1 MKIRSIH
8 LTFLIVTAALAA
20 ASMSGCAANSKATS
34 RLDRNGLTVV
44 TLDEPIVLARPVR
57 QLAAA
62 ARDYAYLGPVEIN
75 RMGNRDY
82 FLWVG
87 LASTIDRELIGVS
100 PAQVQ
105 ELAVLIDGSPMLL
118 PLVYWSTDLE
128 QSPYETA
135 APLYA
140 TFAAHASLDQ
150 IRRISSAESVEVH
163 LVSASGTTRRYQK
176 WQGDWSSWSKLV
188 AAK

>member
-1 MKIRSIH
+1 MTTGLLRF
-8 LTFLIVTAALAA
+8 TFLIVIAALAA
-20 ASMSGCAANSKATS
+20 PVLSGCAARTNLTS
-34 RLDRNGLTVV
+34 RLDSNGLTVV

-87 LASTIDRELIGVS
+87 LASTIDRELVGVS
-100 PAQVQ
+100 PAEVQ
-105 ELAVLIDGSPMLL
+105 ELAVLVDGWPMLL
-118 PLVYWSTDLE
+118 PLVHWVADLE

-163 LVSASGTTRRYQK
+163 LVTESGVTRRYKK
-176 WQGDWSSWSKLV
+176 WQGDWSSWSLLV
-188 AAK
+188 ATE

>member
-1 MKIRSIH
+1 MNTKSLR
-8 LTFLIVTAALAA
+8 LDFLIVIAALAA
-20 ASMSGCAANSKATS
+20 ASMSGCAANTNVTS
-34 RLDRNGLTVV
+34 RLDSNGLTVV

-62 ARDYAYLGPVEIN
+62 AGDYAYLGPVEIN

-87 LASTIDRELIGVS
+87 LASTIDRKLSGVS
-100 PAQVQ
+100 PAEVR

-118 PLVYWSTDLE
+118 PLVHWTADLE

-150 IRRISSAESVEVH
+150 IRRISSAASVEVH
-163 LVSASGTTRRYQK
+163 LVSASGATRRYQK

>member
-1 MKIRSIH
+1 MNTKSLH
-8 LTFLIVTAALAA
+8 LDFLIVIAALAA
-20 ASMSGCAANSKATS
+20 ASMSGCAANTNVTS
-34 RLDRNGLTVV
+34 RLDSNGLTVV

-87 LASTIDRELIGVS
+87 LASTIDRELVGVS
-100 PAQVQ
+100 PADVQ

-118 PLVYWSTDLE
+118 PLAHWAADLE
-128 QSPYETA
+128 QSPYETT